1 MSKTKWDQHSILAE
15 LRRKGMTL
23 GKLAEMNGL
32 NPGSFRHV
40 WKRTHRKAEAA
51 IADFLG
57 IDAEE
62 LFPTRYPIRSAS
74 VLSSKYDT
82 PAASQKS
89 PSGAGMRSAA

>member
-15 LRRKGMTL
+15 LRRRGMTL

-40 WKRTHRKAEAA
+40 WSRTHRKAEAA
-51 IADFLG
+51 IAEFLG
-57 IDAEE
+57 TAVDE

-74 VLSSKYDT
+74 ILSSKYDT

-89 PSGAGMRSAA
+89 TADADKRAAA

>member
-15 LRRKGMTL
+15 LRRRGMTL

-57 IDAEE
+57 IAVEE

-74 VLSSKYDT
+74 ILSSKYDV
-82 PAASQKS
+82 PAASHKS
-89 PSGAGMRSAA
+89 PAPAGMRTAA